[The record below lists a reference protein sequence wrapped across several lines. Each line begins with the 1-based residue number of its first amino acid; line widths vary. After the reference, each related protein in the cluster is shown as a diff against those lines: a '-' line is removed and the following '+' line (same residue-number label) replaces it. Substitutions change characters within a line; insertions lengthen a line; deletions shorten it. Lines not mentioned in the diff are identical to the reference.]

1 MIPFYS
7 KRNQVYPC
15 LYHGG
20 AAVEKHFS
28 APADWRRERE
38 LYAALSGKLPVP
50 AVLAEREGVIIT
62 RYEPYPTFL
71 VLLERQEAEGFN
83 EYPWRE
89 LARWLKK
96 CHALS
101 GMLPEDG
108 NLRNFLWNSESGSVI
123 GLDLESLR
131 PMPLPECGAAVIA
144 AVKTYDPEGTAVK
157 RQAAAVLAEC
167 LDVPPQ
173 MILSAESVMRERRG
187 KKKSR
192 PMSGI
197 ILAGGQS
204 SRMGTPKAL
213 LGLEGETLLQRQA
226 DKLRTLGIE
235 DVMISGGFELPDV
248 RSIADEYPQ
257 RGPLG
262 GLHACLKAAKHERC
276 LVLSVDA
283 PLIPVNALAHLCRAH
298 TEGVTV
304 LRHEGGEEPLVAV
317 YDSGLHNLVA
327 PVIEFG
333 GAPVRRLREMTAWN
347 TFDYRGPLEF
357 LQNCNTPE
365 DFARMTAIAE
375 EYRRKGLPL

>member
-15 LYHGG
+15 LYHGE

-28 APADWRRERE
+28 DIADWRRERE
-38 LYAALSGKLPVP
+38 LCAELGGELSVPYALAQRES
-50 AVLAEREGVIIT
+50 VLIT
-62 RYEPYPTFL
+62 RYEPHPTFL
-71 VLLERQEAEGFN
+71 DLLERQEAAGFD
-83 EYPWRE
+83 ERPWQE
-89 LARWLKK
+89 LARWLKR
-96 CHALS
+96 CHALC

-108 NLRNFLWNSESGSVI
+108 NLRNFLWNSEAGSVI

-157 RQAAAVLAEC
+157 RQTAAVLAEC
-167 LDVPPQ
+167 LNVPPQ
-173 MILSAESVMRERRG
+173 MILSVETAMRERRES
-187 KKKSR
+187 KKQR

-197 ILAGGQS
+197 ILAGGAS

-213 LGLEGETLLQRQA
+213 LALEGKTLLQRQA
-226 DKLRTLGIE
+226 DKLHALGIE

-248 RSIADEYPQ
+248 RSVADEYPG

-262 GLHACLKAAKHERC
+262 GLHACLKAAKYERC

-298 TEGVTV
+298 TEGGTA
-304 LRHEGGEEPLVAV
+304 LCHEGREEPLIAV
-317 YDSGLHNLVA
+317 YDSGLHEIIA
-327 PVIEFG
+327 PMIEGG
-333 GAPVRRLREMTAWN
+333 GAPVRRLREMTVWN
-347 TFDYRGPLEF
+347 TFDYRGPEEF
-357 LQNCNTPE
+357 LHNCNTPE
-365 DFARMTAIAE
+365 DFARVTALAE

>member
-15 LYHGG
+15 LYHGE

-28 APADWRRERE
+28 DPADWRRERE
-38 LYAALSGKLPVP
+38 LC
-50 AVLAEREGVIIT
+50 AVLGGELSVPCVLGEREGVIIT

-71 VLLERQEAEGFN
+71 ALLERQEAEGFN

-89 LARWLKK
+89 LARWLKR
-96 CHALS
+96 CHALC

-108 NLRNFLWNSESGSVI
+108 NLRNFLWSSEAGFVV
-123 GLDLESLR
+123 GLDLESFCS
-131 PMPLPECGAAVIA
+131 MPLLKCGAAVIA

-157 RQAAAVLAEC
+157 RQAAAVLEEY
-167 LDVPPQ
+167 LDVPQQ
-173 MILSAESVMRERRG
+173 MILSAEIEMRERRG
-187 KKKSR
+187 KKKQR

-197 ILAGGQS
+197 ILAGGAS

-213 LGLEGETLLQRQA
+213 LALEGKTLLQRQA
-226 DKLRTLGIE
+226 DKLHALGIE

-248 RSIADEYPQ
+248 RSIADEYPG

-262 GLHACLKAAKHERC
+262 GLHACLKAAKYERC

-298 TEGVTV
+298 TEGVAA
-304 LRHEGGEEPLVAV
+304 LRHEGREEPLIAV
-317 YDSGLHNLVA
+317 YDSGLHEIIA
-327 PVIEFG
+327 PMIEFG

-347 TFDYRGPLEF
+347 TFDYRGPEEF

-365 DFARMTAIAE
+365 DFARVTAIAE
-375 EYRRKGLPL
+375 EYGRKGLPL